1 MAKFKVILN
10 VDEEQLR
17 NIRTEAIGEE
27 EANAESLESAV
38 TAELGW
44 VEQSGISLEAIEDQD
59 AEQGLIDSLL
69 EKISDGDPKAII
81 AYLRSA
87 NEDTLDEMAHGHEF
101 EHEGKMEEIVMW
113 QPLEHFTLRQLAES
127 IGL

>member
-17 NIRTEAIGEE
+17 NIRT